1 MILLHFLLLPEKSD
15 KINAVETK
23 MDMGSK
29 LYRMTA
35 CQRHQAA
42 EAIKKVLSALE
53 EVRFAFLFGSFSD
66 DAGEA
71 SIPFHDID
79 LGIFLRGY
87 AGKPAVYYALNLSA
101 QLSSL
106 LEVPVDVR
114 VLNFAPLSF
123 LFHVVRGRL
132 LIDKDEDARC
142 AFMERVVRHYL
153 DMEPLLHRAIKEAY
167 G

>member
-1 MILLHFLLLPEKSD
+1 LLLPGKSD

-23 MDMGSK
+23 MVKEPK

-35 CQRHQAA
+35 SQRYQAA
-42 EAIKKVLSALE
+42 EAIKTVLSTLE

-79 LGIFLRGY
+79 LGIYLRGF
-87 AGKPAVYYALNLSA
+87 AEKPSVHYALNLTA

-106 LEVPVDVR
+106 LEVPIDVR
-114 VLNFAPLSF
+114 VMNFAPLSF

-142 AFMERVVRHYL
+142 AFMEWVVRHYL